1 MNDLFDHNEEITP
14 DSMVILSFTNK
25 DANRLK
31 DRALKCLFPTSN
43 IDILTTQFWNNQIVD
58 TDSTDIMRREISNKL
73 WAGTMHSF
81 SLAILNK
88 YSQNQ
93 SSSSKL
99 RVLPAREMRNRV
111 SASLRTL
118 LNEKS
123 SSNSNIRLI
132 QDRHLLAL
140 NDVGQSRSILYQ
152 NIVRCIELWKE
163 ANVPLVPPEIVPLS
177 VIQPT
182 GGAESGS
189 RSSLE
194 EDEEKQENQHREV
207 QIRKSCMELAMRLG
221 IPKSSAL
228 LALDIFGEYQ
238 SKHAAAGTADP
249 SDLASMAYRL
259 LVDQPNT
266 LHSLRSKLKHL
277 IVDEYQDMSVS
288 QHALLRLV
296 VRGDVHDDNHGGSIS
311 SRVSHKKKKAEQR
324 RRRKL
329 PVLLEPG
336 TGDKRTFKASTSST
350 RSKGLSVP
358 NIFCAGDASQSIYGW
373 RGGAPELTVHGFRR
387 DYPQGVIAPLSTCY
401 RLPNDIV
408 EAAAMLLPQGNMNEG
423 GTVEFMDESDV
434 SDSYDVSPAA
444 AAKLASSIIERQP
457 SNGGDVKGGRNPQR
471 TSEDKV
477 RLGNRLLLSKAMQK
491 LDSTVLLHG
500 LWDDREEAKYIASTI
515 RRRSKERRKALIN
528 ALSDIDEEV
537 QLSPTEKDFLDLT
550 EVVVMART
558 SNKLHLVK
566 EALTNAG
573 IPFVSSDEGDIQKK
587 EEESANSWLSQK
599 RSKSVKTLPMKP
611 VIVSTMHRSKGEEF
625 DDVYLAG
632 WTEGEFPHPD
642 AVSSNRVHEERRL
655 AYVALTRARQRV
667 VITHSFMKRVLHYGR
682 NGMKKYVTSQVEP
695 SRFLYELVPS
705 KRIEDGAVE
714 GDEKNDENEP
724 PWLPSSSDNKG
735 TTWKRSSG
743 IKEYIVGKNA
753 PDFFQKAYQK
763 PKGYVAKRSE
773 LRRDSS
779 IQLTPEK
786 SIEESIE
793 TPPTSKSKQEVNISQ
808 KTPLDIVAEG
818 LRDIV
823 GLRKKGASKKYT
835 PIFKE
840 MLASFFQIKR
850 GKALVFKSDAR
861 GKQTQNESVYALIEA
876 KPDDLMKKP
885 LGKCTATQLGHYL
898 AYLVLSKK
906 EDEEATNE
914 EVASNDK
921 VETINWADL
930 PIKKLKPELKKRG
943 LKVSGK
949 KKDLV
954 QRLVYDDQQRR
965 IDNM

>member
-1 MNDLFDHNEEITP
+1 MFNHNEEITP
-14 DSMVILSFTNK
+14 DSMVILSFTAK

-31 DRALKCLFPTSN
+31 DRALTCLFPTSN
-43 IDILTTQFWNNQIVD
+43 IDILTTQFWNNQRVID
-58 TDSTDIMRREISNKL
+58 TNSTNVMRRDISNKL

-88 YSQNQ
+88 YGHQNQ
-93 SSSSKL
+93 SSKL

-118 LNEKS
+118 LNESKN
-123 SSNSNIRLI
+123 SSNSNTRLI
-132 QDRHLLAL
+132 RDRHLLAL

-163 ANVPLVPPEIVPLS
+163 ANVPLVPPEIIPMS
-177 VIQPT
+177 VT
-182 GGAESGS
+182 ATEGGS
-189 RSSLE
+189 RSSSIEE
-194 EDEEKQENQHREV
+194 EDESKENQHREV

-228 LALDIFGEYQ
+228 LALDIFSEYQ

-259 LVDQPNT
+259 LVDQPET
-266 LHSLRSKLKHL
+266 LHSLRNKLKHL

-296 VRGDVHDDNHGGSIS
+296 VRGDVNDDNHGGGS
-311 SRVSHKKKKAEQR
+311 SSTTSRASHKKKKAEQR

-329 PVLLEPG
+329 PVLLEP
-336 TGDKRTFKASTSST
+336 TGDKRTFKTPTTS

-408 EAAAMLLPQGNMNEG
+408 EAAAMLLPQGNMNDG
-423 GTVEFMDESDV
+423 GSVQFTDETDV

-457 SNGGDVKGGRNPQR
+457 SNGDESKRGRKPQR

-528 ALSDIDEEV
+528 ALSDMDEEV
-537 QLSPTEKDFLDLT
+537 QLSPTERDFLDLT
-550 EVVVMART
+550 EVAVMART

-573 IPFVSSDEGDIQKK
+573 IPFVTTDEGNIQKK

-611 VIVSTMHRSKGEEF
+611 VIISTMHRSKGEEF

-714 GDEKNDENEP
+714 GDDEKKDKNEP

-735 TTWKRSSG
+735 TIWKRSSG

-773 LRRDSS
+773 LRRYSS
-779 IQLTPEK
+779 IQLMPEK
-786 SIEESIE
+786 SIENPTE
-793 TPPTSKSKQEVNISQ
+793 TPPTSKPKQEVNISQ

-818 LRDIV
+818 LREIV

-840 MLASFFQIKR
+840 MLASFFQIRR

-861 GKQTQNESVYALIEA
+861 SKQTQNESVYALVEA
-876 KPDDLMKKP
+876 SSDDLMKKP

-906 EDEEATNE
+906 EDEVATNDEVVASNE
-914 EVASNDK
+914 EVK
-921 VETINWADL
+921 TIDWEAL

-943 LKVSGK
+943 LKVSGNK
-949 KKDLV
+949 AELI
-954 QRLVYDDQQRR
+954 QRLIYDDQQRR

>member
-1 MNDLFDHNEEITP
+1 
-14 DSMVILSFTNK
+14 
-25 DANRLK
+25 
-31 DRALKCLFPTSN
+31 
-43 IDILTTQFWNNQIVD
+43 
-58 TDSTDIMRREISNKL
+58 
-73 WAGTMHSF
+73 
-81 SLAILNK
+81 
-88 YSQNQ
+88 
-93 SSSSKL
+93 
-99 RVLPAREMRNRV
+99 
-111 SASLRTL
+111 
-118 LNEKS
+118 
-123 SSNSNIRLI
+123 
-132 QDRHLLAL
+132 
-140 NDVGQSRSILYQ
+140 
-152 NIVRCIELWKE
+152 
-163 ANVPLVPPEIVPLS
+163 
-177 VIQPT
+177 
-182 GGAESGS
+182 
-189 RSSLE
+189 
-194 EDEEKQENQHREV
+194 
-207 QIRKSCMELAMRLG
+207 
-221 IPKSSAL
+221 
-228 LALDIFGEYQ
+228 
-238 SKHAAAGTADP
+238 
-249 SDLASMAYRL
+249 
-259 LVDQPNT
+259 
-266 LHSLRSKLKHL
+266 LKHL

-296 VRGDVHDDNHGGSIS
+296 VRGDVNDDNHGGGS
-311 SRVSHKKKKAEQR
+311 SSTTSRASHKKKKAEQR

-329 PVLLEPG
+329 PVLLEP
-336 TGDKRTFKASTSST
+336 TGDKRTFKTPTTS

-408 EAAAMLLPQGNMNEG
+408 EAAAMLLPQGNNMNG
-423 GTVEFMDESDV
+423 CVEFMDESDV

-444 AAKLASSIIERQP
+444 AAKLASSIIESQP
-457 SNGGDVKGGRNPQR
+457 SSDEGKGKGGRNPQR
-471 TSEDKV
+471 TSVDKV

-566 EALTNAG
+566 EALTSAG
-573 IPFVSSDEGDIQKK
+573 IPFVTSDEKDIQKK
-587 EEESANSWLSQK
+587 EEESASSWLSQK

-642 AVSSNRVHEERRL
+642 AISSNRVHEERRL

-667 VITHSFMKRVLHYGR
+667 VITHSFMKRVLHYGK

-714 GDEKNDENEP
+714 GDDEKKDKNEP
-724 PWLPSSSDNKG
+724 PWLPSSTDNKG
-735 TTWKRSSG
+735 TIWKRSSG

-763 PKGYVAKRSE
+763 PKGYFAKRSE

-786 SIEESIE
+786 SIEKPIE
-793 TPPTSKSKQEVNISQ
+793 TPPTSIPKEQVAKISQ

>member
-1 MNDLFDHNEEITP
+1 
-14 DSMVILSFTNK
+14 MVILSFTNK

-31 DRALKCLFPTSN
+31 QRALKCLFPTSN
-43 IDILTTQFWNNQIVD
+43 IDILTTQFWNNQVVD
-58 TDSTDIMRREISNKL
+58 IDSTDSMRREISNKL

-88 YSQNQ
+88 YSQ
-93 SSSSKL
+93 SSSKL

-111 SASLRTL
+111 SSALRTL

-123 SSNSNIRLI
+123 SSNSDTRLI
-132 QDRHLLAL
+132 RDRHLLAL

-163 ANVPLVPPEIVPLS
+163 ANVPLTPPEIIPLTITS
-177 VIQPT
+177 V
-182 GGAESGS
+182 EDGS
-189 RSSLE
+189 RSTLI
-194 EDEEKQENQHREV
+194 EDEEKQANRHREV

-259 LVDQPNT
+259 LVDQPDT

-296 VRGDVHDDNHGGSIS
+296 VRGDVNEDDNGGRSSTS
-311 SRVSHKKKKAEQR
+311 SRAFSKKKRAEQR

-329 PVLLEPG
+329 PVLLEPS
-336 TGDKRTFKASTSST
+336 TGDKRTFKASTSA

-408 EAAAMLLPQGNMNEG
+408 EAAAMLLPQGTMHDG
-423 GTVEFMDESDV
+423 GSVEFMDDTDV

-444 AAKLASSIIERQP
+444 AAKLASSIIERQT
-457 SNGGDVKGGRNPQR
+457 SSDDEVKGGRNPQR

-491 LDSTVLLHG
+491 LDTTVLLHG
-500 LWDDREEAKYIASTI
+500 LWDAREEAKYIASTI
-515 RRRSKERRKALIN
+515 RRRSKERRKALIS
-528 ALSDIDEEV
+528 ALSDMDEEV

-550 EVVVMART
+550 EVAIMART

-573 IPFVSSDEGDIQKK
+573 IPFVTSDEKDIQKK
-587 EEESANSWLSQK
+587 EEESANTWLSQK
-599 RSKSVKTLPMKP
+599 RSKTVKTLPMKP

-682 NGMKKYVTSQVEP
+682 DGMKKYVTSQVEP

-714 GDEKNDENEP
+714 GDEKKDKNEA

-735 TTWKRSSG
+735 TIWKRSSG
-743 IKEYIVGKNA
+743 IKEFIVGQNA

-779 IQLTPEK
+779 IQLTPKK
-786 SIEESIE
+786 SIEKPIE
-793 TPPTSKSKQEVNISQ
+793 TPPTSKPKQEVNISQ

-840 MLASFFQIKR
+840 MLASFFQIRR

-861 GKQTQNESVYALIEA
+861 GKQTQNESVYALVEA
-876 KPDDLMKKP
+876 SPDDLMKKP

-906 EDEEATNE
+906 EDDEATN
-914 EVASNDK
+914 DR
-921 VETINWADL
+921 VETIDSSSPTSWIDL

-949 KKDLV
+949 KVDLV
-954 QRLVYDDQQRR
+954 QRLVFDDQQRR